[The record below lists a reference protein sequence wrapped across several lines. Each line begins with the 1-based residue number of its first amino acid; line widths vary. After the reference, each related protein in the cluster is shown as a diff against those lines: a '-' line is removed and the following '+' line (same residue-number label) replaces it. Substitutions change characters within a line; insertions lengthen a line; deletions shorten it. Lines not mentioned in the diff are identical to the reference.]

1 MSARRLVVTGDDFG
15 AAPEINAAVL
25 RAHREGILTSTS
37 LMVTGPAAAAAVA
50 GARAHPRLAVGLHLL
65 LVQGR
70 PAADPAHLS
79 AITGRAGVF
88 GDAPVMAGLRYAWA
102 WCGRRGRRQL
112 AREIEAQLAAFER
125 TGLPLAHV
133 DGHCNMHLHPAVLP
147 TLLRCAPRF
156 GIRAVRL
163 PREELGAALL
173 HDRRAV
179 ARKTFEQLVFRTLAL
194 LAVPRLRAAGIGY
207 ATRVYGMHQTGRVD
221 EAYLL
226 GLLPR
231 LPAGLSEIYCHP
243 AERRPPALARYQR
256 GYDHA
261 RELAALTSARV
272 RDALRRER
280 IELVT
285 YRDA

>member
-25 RAHREGILTSTS
+25 RAHREGILTATS
-37 LMVTGPAAAAAVA
+37 LMVTGPAAAAAVD
-50 GARAHPRLAVGLHLL
+50 GARAHPRLAVGLHLV
-65 LVQGR
+65 LVQGS
-70 PAADPAHLS
+70 PASEPHRIS
-79 AITGRAGVF
+79 AIAGRAGAF
-88 GDAPVMAGLRYAWA
+88 GDDPVVAGLRYAWA
-102 WCGRRGRRQL
+102 WCSRLGRRQL

-163 PREELGAALL
+163 PREELGAALA
-173 HDRRAV
+173 HDRREV
-179 ARKTFEQLVFRTLAL
+179 ARKAFEQVVFRTLAL
-194 LAVPRLRAAGIGY
+194 LAAPRLRAAGIAY
-207 ATRVYGMHQTGRVD
+207 ADRVYGMHQTGHVD
-221 EAYLL
+221 EPYLL
-226 GLLPR
+226 ALLPR

-243 AERRPPALARYQR
+243 AERRPLALARYQP

-261 RELAALTSARV
+261 RELAALTSPRV
-272 RDALRRER
+272 RAALRRER
-280 IELVT
+280 IALVS